1 MGTGQPWL
9 LLVGAVQGPRPEHI
23 EGSSAFI
30 FFIFSQSAE
39 IAQSSLQQFVSMVL
53 LVILRACALIAEG

>member
-39 IAQSSLQQFVSMVL
+39 IAQSSLQQFDL
-53 LVILRACALIAEG
+53 CLWFCW